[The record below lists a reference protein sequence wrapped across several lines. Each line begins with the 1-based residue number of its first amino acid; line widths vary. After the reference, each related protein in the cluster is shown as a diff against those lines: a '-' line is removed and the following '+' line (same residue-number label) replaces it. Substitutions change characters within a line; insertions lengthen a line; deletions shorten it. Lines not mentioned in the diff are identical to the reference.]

1 MKIRLL
7 SMRRTFRVPVTTR
20 VGVAAVVVLGAVGV
34 VAGIYGIVS
43 AGQDG
48 NSLRHTSIG
57 LPDTVASLVP
67 PTMVLVTTSTTTSA
81 APSDRVVVDGEREL
95 GAVLRGLF
103 AAASVASGPVVD
115 PDYFGLAVYA
125 TGDALDEVQAT
136 LRERRD
142 AGIGR
147 RPSASGP
154 VSSIRLTNARVGAA
168 SATATACQVDSDVLY
183 DLKTGEVLDN
193 TVLIRSLHITFVKM
207 ANGWKVSTVNVE
219 DFDAALAC
227 APGR

>member
-7 SMRRTFRVPVTTR
+7 SVRRTFHVPVTNR
-20 VGVAAVVVLGAVGV
+20 VGIAAAVALGAVGV
-34 VAGIYGIVS
+34 VAGSYGIVS

-48 NSLRHTSIG
+48 NSLRHTTIG
-57 LPDTVASLVP
+57 LPDTAASSVP
-67 PTMVLVTTSTTTSA
+67 PTMVLITTTTTT
-81 APSDRVVVDGEREL
+81 APSARVVVNDELEL

-125 TGDALDEVQAT
+125 TGDALDEVRTT

-147 RPSASGP
+147 RPSTSGP
-154 VSSIRLTNARVGAA
+154 ASSVRLMRAGVGAVA
-168 SATATACQVDSDVLY
+168 ATATACQVDGDELY
-183 DLKTGEVLDN
+183 DLKTGETLDN
-193 TVLIRSLHITFVKM
+193 TVVIRSLHIDFVRM
-207 ANGWKVSTVNVE
+207 ANGWKVATVKVE

>member
-7 SMRRTFRVPVTTR
+7 SVRRTFHVPVTNR
-20 VGVAAVVVLGAVGV
+20 VGIAAAVALAAVGV
-34 VAGIYGIVS
+34 VAGSYGIVS
-43 AGQDG
+43 AVQDG
-48 NSLRHTSIG
+48 SSLRPTTIG
-57 LPDTVASLVP
+57 LDTAVSSVP
-67 PTMVLVTTSTTTSA
+67 PTMVLITTTTTTSA
-81 APSDRVVVDGEREL
+81 APSARVEVDSELEL

-125 TGDALDEVQAT
+125 TGDALDEIQAT

-147 RPSASGP
+147 RPSTSGP
-154 VSSIRLTNARVGAA
+154 ASSVRLTSALVGAA
-168 SATATACQVDSDVLY
+168 VATATACQVDSDELY

-193 TVLIRSLHITFVKM
+193 TVLIRSLHIDFVKM
-207 ANGWKVSTVNVE
+207 ANGWQVSTVKVE

-227 APGR
+227 APRR

>member
-7 SMRRTFRVPVTTR
+7 SMRRRFHVPVTNR
-20 VGVAAVVVLGAVGV
+20 LGVAAAVVLGAVGV
-34 VAGIYGIVS
+34 VAGTYGIV
-43 AGQDG
+43 AVGQDG
-48 NSLRHTSIG
+48 SALVPTSIG
-57 LPDTVASLVP
+57 LPDTAASSVP

-81 APSDRVVVDGEREL
+81 LPSDRVVVDGEREL

-103 AAASVASGPVVD
+103 AAASVASGPIVD
-115 PDYFGLAVYA
+115 ADYFGLAVYA
-125 TGDALDEVQAT
+125 TGDALDEIRET

-147 RPSASGP
+147 RPSTSAP
-154 VSSIRLTNARVGAA
+154 ASSIRITSASVGLVA
-168 SATATACQVDSDVLY
+168 ATATACQVDSDELY
-183 DLKTGEVLDN
+183 DLKTGETLDN
-193 TVLIRSLHITFVKM
+193 TVLIRSLGINFVKM
-207 ANGWKVSTVNVE
+207 ASGWKVSTVKVE

>member
-7 SMRRTFRVPVTTR
+7 SVRRTFHVPVTNR
-20 VGVAAVVVLGAVGV
+20 VGIAAAVALGAVGV
-34 VAGIYGIVS
+34 VAGSCGIVS
-43 AGQDG
+43 AVQDG
-48 NSLRHTSIG
+48 SSLRPTTVE
-57 LPDTVASLVP
+57 LPDAAVSSVP
-67 PTMVLVTTSTTTSA
+67 PTMVLITTTTTTSA
-81 APSDRVVVDGEREL
+81 APSARVEVDSELEL

-147 RPSASGP
+147 RPSTSGP
-154 VSSIRLTNARVGAA
+154 VSSVRLTSASVGAVA
-168 SATATACQVDSDVLY
+168 ATATACQVDSDELY

-193 TVLIRSLHITFVKM
+193 TVLIRSLHIDFVKV
-207 ANGWKVSTVNVE
+207 ANGWKVSTVKVE
-219 DFDAALAC
+219 DFDSAVAC
-227 APGR
+227 TPGR

>member
-7 SMRRTFRVPVTTR
+7 SVRRTFHVPLTSR
-20 VGVAAVVVLGAVGV
+20 VGVAAAMVLGAVGV
-34 VAGIYGIVS
+34 VAGGYGIVS
-43 AGQDG
+43 ASQDG
-48 NSLRHTSIG
+48 NSLPQASIG
-57 LPDTVASLVP
+57 LPGTAASAVP
-67 PTMVLVTTSTTTSA
+67 PTMVLITTTTTTSA
-81 APSDRVVVDGEREL
+81 APSARVAVDGEIEL
-95 GAVLRGLF
+95 GALLRGLF
-103 AAASVASGPVVD
+103 AAARVASGPVVD

-125 TGDALDEVQAT
+125 TGDALDEVRAT

-147 RPSASGP
+147 RPSTSGP
-154 VSSIRLTNARVGAA
+154 ASSLRLTSASVGAVA
-168 SATATACQVDSDVLY
+168 ATATACQVDSDELY

-193 TVLIRSLHITFVKM
+193 TVLIRSLHIDFVKM
-207 ANGWKVSTVNVE
+207 ANGWKVSTVKVE